1 MKGDVLLFGLTG
13 SAGRFYSS
21 PRRIMTDNEKGLAS
35 FPATSVTVQHTSIAT
50 GLSYD
55 DLVGGFERELGR
67 WDLAAADPGC
77 VKTRVDVILAV

>member
-1 MKGDVLLFGLTG
+1 
-13 SAGRFYSS
+13 
-21 PRRIMTDNEKGLAS
+21 MTDNEKGLAS

-67 WDLAAADPGC
+67 RDLAAADRLLKSKASWSRAGGRSHGWPARPDG
-77 VKTRVDVILAV
+77 